1 METPW
6 AKSTD
11 ECLRYFDVDKD
22 VGLSEAQVERN
33 LKKYGP
39 NELPAEE
46 GKSLMQMIIE
56 QFEGSVDSNVELY
69 FRLLGHFRT
78 NIEHSNQ
85 HIKKWR
91 GDILAHFQ
99 FYFFAQFNNHFG
111 KIYLYESFS
120 WPPVSHSF
128 WLSLKITKKRESPL
142 SSNHLLFFLF

>member
-11 ECLRYFDVDKD
+11 ECLRYFDVDAS

-56 QFEGSVDSNVELY
+56 QFEGTIGLISEKLRQNPAFVLRVL
-69 FRLLGHFRT
+69 
-78 NIEHSNQ
+78 
-85 HIKKWR
+85 
-91 GDILAHFQ
+91 
-99 FYFFAQFNNHFG
+99 
-111 KIYLYESFS
+111 
-120 WPPVSHSF
+120 
-128 WLSLKITKKRESPL
+128 
-142 SSNHLLFFLF
+142 

>member
-11 ECLRYFDVDKD
+11 ECLRYFDVDVS

-56 QFEGSVDSNVELY
+56 QFEGTTGLIIFLPSELITSECVLMY
-69 FRLLGHFRT
+69 TRT
-78 NIEHSNQ
+78 L
-85 HIKKWR
+85 
-91 GDILAHFQ
+91 IL
-99 FYFFAQFNNHFG
+99 
-111 KIYLYESFS
+111 
-120 WPPVSHSF
+120 PC
-128 WLSLKITKKRESPL
+128 
-142 SSNHLLFFLF
+142 